1 MGTRPGRNCSTTY
14 TCGPSPFLSA
24 LQTTFPPSLAVHD
37 ITNGT
42 PGTMV
47 ESYWGL
53 AKYIWNNQS
62 ATLLAQFLGD
72 WLSNNG
78 FDGLYLDGYVEPDRI
93 DFHQCALKEE
103 GCQSFM
109 KQGHL
114 YDVDG
119 DGKADSAADV
129 SGSYF
134 AWAPAF
140 VAMVRKRLGDGA
152 VILAN
157 SAGSISDS
165 SLSGITIEMEACT
178 GDHGGPKKCANA
190 LNAQRARGDG
200 GGGARAALGA
210 VAHPQRVDA
219 GEGAV
224 RGGGGAPEGVPVGA
238 GGDRL
243 LRREPDRVLA
253 E

>member
-1 MGTRPGRNCSTTY
+1 M
-14 TCGPSPFLSA
+14 
-24 LQTTFPPSLAVHD
+24 
-37 ITNGT
+37 
-42 PGTMV
+42 
-47 ESYWGL
+47 
-53 AKYIWNNQS
+53 
-62 ATLLAQFLGD
+62 
-72 WLSNNG
+72 
-78 FDGLYLDGYVEPDRI
+78 EPDRI

-109 KQGHL
+109 KEGHL

-190 LNAQRARGDG
+190 LNAQRAATAAAGR
-200 GGGARAALGA
+200 APLSVLWLTHSESMPPKAQCAAVAALQKA
-210 VAHPQRVDA
+210 YPWVQA
-219 GEGAV
+219 GTDFFDGSQIV
-224 RGGGGAPEGVPVGA
+224 C
-238 GGDRL
+238 
-243 LRREPDRVLA
+243 
-253 E
+253 

>member
-1 MGTRPGRNCSTTY
+1 
-14 TCGPSPFLSA
+14 
-24 LQTTFPPSLAVHD
+24 
-37 ITNGT
+37 
-42 PGTMV
+42 
-47 ESYWGL
+47 
-53 AKYIWNNQS
+53 
-62 ATLLAQFLGD
+62 
-72 WLSNNG
+72 
-78 FDGLYLDGYVEPDRI
+78 
-93 DFHQCALKEE
+93 
-103 GCQSFM
+103 M

-178 GDHGGPKKCANA
+178 TSTPSLSPTKPSAIEVDESQSSRSPANA
-190 LNAQRARGDG
+190 RLARI
-200 GGGARAALGA
+200 
-210 VAHPQRVDA
+210 
-219 GEGAV
+219 
-224 RGGGGAPEGVPVGA
+224 
-238 GGDRL
+238 
-243 LRREPDRVLA
+243 LRRRVHKIGGIRTLTRVL
-253 E
+253 